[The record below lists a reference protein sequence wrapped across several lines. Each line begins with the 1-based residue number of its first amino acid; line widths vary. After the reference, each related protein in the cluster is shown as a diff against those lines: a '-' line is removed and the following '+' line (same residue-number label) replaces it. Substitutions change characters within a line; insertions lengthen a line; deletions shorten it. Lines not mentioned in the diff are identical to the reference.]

1 MKISV
6 SMLSAYLFCSRK
18 LFLQQVLALK
28 EPPKESTI
36 LGSLRH
42 ELYDFINRSE
52 EKIVTT
58 IKEKIQYNE
67 LITTYKSFYSKALRE
82 KIIKNKSR
90 IKEVNL
96 DIVDVFKKTW
106 PLILDE
112 AEIRAKN
119 IFDFIQKYN
128 VYGHDLWEKLT
139 PKIISEIWVD
149 SDKLQLKGI
158 IDKVEIYENGYVPIE
173 LKTGKMPKEG
183 VWPGHKVQIAAYSML
198 IEEKFKTEVKEGF
211 VNYLDA
217 KQTRHIA
224 INPFMRQEIL
234 DLVKEVQEMLKSH
247 DLPNYCKN
255 KNKCVNCGL
264 RETCYNEQEV
274 STLLSKL
281 Q

>member
-42 ELYDFINRSE
+42 EIYDFINRSE

-67 LITTYKSFYSKALRE
+67 LIKTYKSFYSKALRE

-128 VYGHDLWEKLT
+128 IYGHDLWEKLT

-234 DLVKEVQEMLKSH
+234 DLVKEVQEILKSH

-264 RETCYNEQEV
+264 RETCYNEEEV